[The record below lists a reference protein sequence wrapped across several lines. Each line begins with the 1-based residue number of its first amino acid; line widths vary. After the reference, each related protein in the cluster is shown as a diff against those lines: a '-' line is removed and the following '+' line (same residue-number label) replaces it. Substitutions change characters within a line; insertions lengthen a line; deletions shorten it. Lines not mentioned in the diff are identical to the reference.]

1 MWNGLIMNRRN
12 LFETRCEWFLKNLD
26 LSWKVVIF
34 ISKMYSVISMKLKSR
49 PKEYADT
56 VFGKILR
63 HDMERIQRKLHQIGT
78 YDIIKIYHVLM
89 IKVILFSVER

>member
-1 MWNGLIMNRRN
+1 
-12 LFETRCEWFLKNLD
+12 
-26 LSWKVVIF
+26 
-34 ISKMYSVISMKLKSR
+34 MYSVISMKLKSR

-89 IKVILFSVER
+89 IKVILFSVERLFNVGIFSYRYFEMVRLNAVY

>member
-1 MWNGLIMNRRN
+1 
-12 LFETRCEWFLKNLD
+12 
-26 LSWKVVIF
+26 
-34 ISKMYSVISMKLKSR
+34 MKLKSR

-89 IKVILFSVER
+89 IKVILFSVERLFNVAIFSYRYFEIVRLNAVY

>member
-1 MWNGLIMNRRN
+1 
-12 LFETRCEWFLKNLD
+12 
-26 LSWKVVIF
+26 
-34 ISKMYSVISMKLKSR
+34 MYSVISMKLKSR

-89 IKVILFSVER
+89 IKVILFSVERLFNVGIFSYRYFEIVRLNAVY

>member
-1 MWNGLIMNRRN
+1 
-12 LFETRCEWFLKNLD
+12 
-26 LSWKVVIF
+26 
-34 ISKMYSVISMKLKSR
+34 MYSVISMKLKSR

-89 IKVILFSVER
+89 IKIILFSVERLFNVGIFSYRYFEIVRLNAVY

>member
-1 MWNGLIMNRRN
+1 
-12 LFETRCEWFLKNLD
+12 
-26 LSWKVVIF
+26 
-34 ISKMYSVISMKLKSR
+34 MKLKSR
-49 PKEYADT
+49 PKEYVDT

-78 YDIIKIYHVLM
+78 YEIIKIYHVLM